1 MNCPTERFY
10 IIAKDFQYLEHYSK
24 ELGLNPSNALE
35 ALARAV
41 ASSPMWLKMP
51 TCTIVVKKHPIPA
64 LSIVGSLDEVGE
76 ARLSALAQQIREGC
90 NDLLY
95 VDYFRAEAFCHILA
109 KKLVKRFGKD
119 IENFHFYSI
128 PRGGTIVLGILSYLL
143 NLNPRQLNSQIPP
156 EATLLVVDDC
166 ALSGKRFGDFL
177 RENSS
182 QKIVLATLF
191 SHSGLKSA
199 ILNREPRVLDHISAH
214 DLKPQKT
221 LGKNVDIQAKV
232 EANLGEERY
241 WIGRLGYLCFAW
253 TEPDWLFLNP
263 ASDSIE
269 SGWRILPPE
278 KCLKN
283 FSLKMPQI
291 FIQPIGH
298 GSIRPSQNVIF
309 LSQPRKVLLC
319 NMASGET
326 CSLEGHAADM
336 WMAIVKRGD
345 IEAVL
350 KDILAISHPDEPDL
364 ESDLRELIEDLVS
377 NGFLIWS
384 EQQESSKIGK

>member
-10 IIAKDFQYLEHYSK
+10 IIAKDFQYLEHYSG
-24 ELGLNPSNALE
+24 ELGLNPSDALE

-41 ASSPMWLKMP
+41 ASSPMWLRMP
-51 TCTIVVKKHPIPA
+51 ACTIVVKKDPIPA
-64 LSIVGSLDEVGE
+64 LSIVGSLDDVGE
-76 ARLSALAQQIREGC
+76 ARLAALAQQIREGC

-95 VDYFRAEAFCHILA
+95 VDYFRAEAFCRILA
-109 KKLVKRFGKD
+109 MKLVKRFGKE

-166 ALSGKRFGDFL
+166 ALTGKRFGDFL

-191 SHSGLKSA
+191 SPSGLKSA

-214 DLKPQKT
+214 YLKTQKT
-221 LGKNVDIQAKV
+221 FGKNVNIWAKG

-241 WIGRLGYLCFAW
+241 WIGRLVYLCFAW

-263 ASDSIE
+263 ASRSME
-269 SGWRILPPE
+269 SGWRIIPPE

-291 FIQPIGH
+291 FIQPTGH
-298 GSIRPSQNVIF
+298 GSIRPSQNALF
-309 LSQPRKVLLC
+309 LSQLRKVLLC
-319 NMASGET
+319 DMASGET
-326 CSLEGHAADM
+326 CSLEDQAAEM
-336 WMAIVKRGD
+336 WMAIIKHGD
-345 IEAVL
+345 IEAAL
-350 KDILAISHPDEPDL
+350 KEILAIGHPEESDL
-364 ESDLRELIEDLVS
+364 ESDLRELIEDLIS
-377 NGFLIWS
+377 NGFLIF
-384 EQQESSKIGK
+384 SK